1 MVQCIGLQQVQS
13 SYLLDGV
20 LGTDSWSLVLLVHLH
35 HHSIQSTTYSIEET
49 RSGGWNQ
56 AQIIRSS
63 KMIEH

>member
-1 MVQCIGLQQVQS
+1 
-13 SYLLDGV
+13 LLDGV